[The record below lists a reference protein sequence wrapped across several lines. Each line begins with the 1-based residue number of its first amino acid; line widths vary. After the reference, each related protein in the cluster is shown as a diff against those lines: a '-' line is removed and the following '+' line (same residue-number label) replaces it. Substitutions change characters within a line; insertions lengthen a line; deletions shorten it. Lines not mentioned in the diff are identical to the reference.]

1 MCEFGSTQLSVE
13 LKGAVL
19 ELQHEGLSLGR
30 AVPGSGTSCTGVF
43 IAKLGFI
50 SIRK

>member
-1 MCEFGSTQLSVE
+1 MV

-19 ELQHEGLSLGR
+19 EMWHEGLSPGR
-30 AVPGSGTSCTGVF
+30 AVPGSGSSCTGVF
-43 IAKLGFI
+43 VSKLGFI